1 MAYLGRKGASAPLTS
16 SDIPSTV
23 ALDSEVDALKTNSSI
38 TTLGTVTAGTLGSG
52 ITFPTGHIL
61 GSACLVRVHNGSDG
75 TSTTS
80 KSLRNLDT
88 VLYEIGFGVTISS
101 NEWTF
106 DNAGSYLI
114 SASVPDF
121 NGDRHICFLYSGTGS
136 TLEAT
141 GTSEYT
147 ENGKG
152 AQTRSFLNTKLVI
165 SDAQKTG
172 GGSVKTFG
180 MYSLVQVAVSSNGFG
195 VDADHSTVEQ
205 FTQVQIFKIQE

>member
-1 MAYLGRKGASAPLTS
+1 MADLIIKPSVGNLILKDDQNVTRVSIAPT
-16 SDIPSTV
+16 TGV
-23 ALDSEVDALKTNSSI
+23 
-38 TTLGTVTAGTLGSG
+38 TTLSNQVFPASQV
-52 ITFPTGHIL
+52 FPTGHVL
-61 GSACLVRVHNGSDG
+61 GAACLVRVLNGSDG

-114 SASVPDF
+114 SASAPAF

-147 ENGKG
+147 ENGNG

>member
-1 MAYLGRKGASAPLTS
+1 MAYGTLNAGAITPGSGNTLT
-16 SDIPSTV
+16 
-23 ALDSEVDALKTNSSI
+23 LSESI
-38 TTLGTVTAGTLGSG
+38 VLGTVTAGNLSNTA
-52 ITFPTGHIL
+52 IVYPVGHIL

-114 SASVPDF
+114 SASAPAF
-121 NGDRHICFLYSGTGS
+121 NCDRHICFLYSGTGS
-136 TLEAT
+136 TLVAT

-147 ENGKG
+147 ENGNG

-180 MYSLVQVAVSSNGFG
+180 MYSIVQVSVSSNGFG
-195 VDADHSTVEQ
+195 VDSSASTVEQ

>member
-1 MAYLGRKGASAPLTS
+1 MAYGTLNAGAITPGSGNTLT
-16 SDIPSTV
+16 
-23 ALDSEVDALKTNSSI
+23 LSESI
-38 TTLGTVTAGTLGSG
+38 VLGTVTAGNLSNTA
-52 ITFPTGHIL
+52 IVYPVGHIL
-61 GSACLVRVHNGSDG
+61 GSACLVRVLNGNDG
-75 TSTTS
+75 ASTTS
-80 KSLRNLDT
+80 KSLRTLDT

-114 SASVPDF
+114 SASAPAY
-121 NGDRHICFLYSGTGS
+121 NSTRNICFLYSGTGS

-141 GTSEYT
+141 GTSEFS
-147 ENGKG
+147 ENGS
-152 AQTRSFLNTKLVI
+152 ATQTRSFLYTKLVV

-180 MYSLVQVAVSSNGFG
+180 MYSITSVAVAANGFG
-195 VDADHSTVEQ
+195 PDSSASTVEQ